1 MPLNLLRRPPTVGFG
16 RSFGRSFGLLLG
28 LWLAGSAF
36 SAAAV
41 PAYDPPAPLL
51 RDGFAATAPWDVN
64 NAGTIVGESDGVGFV
79 FQGGVFSSVQHPL
92 ASAGTLLT
100 GIADDGLL
108 AGTYFFGDAGTPR
121 SAGFLLDGASFE
133 ALLVPGAT
141 STAVR
146 DLSPNGRY
154 VGGTWNDSAGATHG
168 FVLDRLSGEFTHVPA
183 GPLGE
188 PSIVQGVNNAGLAVG
203 SFVRA
208 VPGGAPQLGAFTLE
222 LATGLRTEYLVAAGL
237 ERPRFR
243 GVNAE
248 GLVSGFGGLGANVA
262 FVGNPVSGEWTVLR
276 SAPAGTNSFAYGIN
290 DLGVVVG
297 LDVATGTSDSR
308 GWVATPVPEPAT
320 WALMGLG
327 LAAVGALARRR

>member
-1 MPLNLLRRPPTVGFG
+1 MPLTLLRRPLT
-16 RSFGRSFGLLLG
+16 LALG
-28 LWLAGSAF
+28 LWLAGSA
-36 SAAAV
+36 AAAV

-51 RDGFAATAPWDVN
+51 RDGFSATAPWDVN

-79 FQGGVFSSVQHPL
+79 FQGGVFTSVLHPL
-92 ASAGTLLT
+92 ASAGTVLT

-108 AGTYFFGDAGTPR
+108 GGTYFFGDAGTPR
-121 SAGFLLDGASFE
+121 SAGFLLQGASFE
-133 ALLVPGAT
+133 ALVVPGAI
-141 STAVR
+141 STALR

-208 VPGGAPQLGAFTLE
+208 VPGGAPQLGAFTLD
-222 LATGLRTEYLVAAGL
+222 LATGARTEYLAAAGL

-248 GLVSGFGGLGANVA
+248 GLVSGFGGPGANVA
-262 FVGNPVSGEWTVLR
+262 FVGNPITGEWTVLR
-276 SAPAGTNSFAYGIN
+276 STPAGTNSFAYGIN
-290 DLGVVVG
+290 DFGVVVG
-297 LDVATGTSDSR
+297 FDLAAGTSAYR

-320 WALMGLG
+320 WALMALG
-327 LAAVGALARRR
+327 LAAAGALARRR